1 MGDKKPATRQL
12 PLPMRVY
19 DGSFFI
25 SYAGAI
31 KQGLVRDVGP
41 LPFCVLVVLKA
52 HARPTDG
59 RIYMSLG
66 DLASITGMSVST
78 IRRALR
84 TLEEAQ
90 LIQVVQSGETSRRR
104 YFIVDRFRWKQ
115 LGEGSTTDAREALES
130 GQHDGESSVLYV
142 GRTAT
147 SDQHQLQAWMTA
159 NEVPLSPNVQV
170 IAQKVERQ
178 FVQTQQVA
186 TQVVQH
192 QHNHFHGITPESV
205 EALTEAVAEKLELQA
220 PFLRT
225 SPVLKRKGVTE

>member
-1 MGDKKPATRQL
+1 MGDKKPTNRQL
-12 PLPMRVY
+12 PLPIRVY
-19 DGSFFI
+19 DSSFFI

-31 KQGLVRDVGP
+31 KQGIVREIGVV
-41 LPFCVLVVLKA
+41 PFCLVTVLKA
-52 HARPTDG
+52 HARPSDG

-66 DLASITGMSVST
+66 DLSSVTGMSVST

-84 TLEEAQ
+84 TLEEKQ

-104 YFIVDRFRWKQ
+104 YFIVDRFRWKY
-115 LGEGSTTDAREALES
+115 GENSTTDALEALES
-130 GQHDGESSVLYV
+130 GQHDGESSVVYV

-159 NEVPLSPNVQV
+159 NEVPMSPNVQV

-225 SPVLKRKGVTE
+225 SPVLKKKGVTE